1 MSRSLFSPE
10 SLDAHFAGL
19 SPDVRLLLQQ
29 LERRESWTWR
39 FDEFPELFQKTST
52 ALPLVVES
60 PLSDASR
67 HLLGMLIP
75 ILASMPIGQCLT
87 GMSYLDSRSRPA
99 GQPGWG
105 VALYQQA
112 ARQQH
117 EDGSPELQMSAK
129 TIVERVHVILRT
141 PLAAQLF
148 THITPTA

>member
-39 FDEFPELFQKTST
+39 FEEFLELFQKTSS

-60 PLSDASR
+60 PVSEYSR
-67 HLLGMLIP
+67 QVLDILIP
-75 ILASMPIGQCLT
+75 ILAAMPIGQCLT
-87 GMSYLDSRSRPA
+87 GISYLDSRSRPA

-105 VALYQQA
+105 VALYHEA
-112 ARQQH
+112 VGRQG
-117 EDGSPELQMSAK
+117 EADNPDLAISAK

-148 THITPTA
+148 THIRPTS